1 MGRDDDFRCRWLKH
15 PLRNFQRGST
25 WRSNYDP
32 LTAPNRVVD
41 DLQFL
46 PRISVESIVN
56 RNSGTIGI
64 LKGCCYFPIFI
75 ASMCACA
82 PERNQESKAGIGL
95 PLFSPAASIRF
106 IPCSKVFLPI
116 RLPSF
121 VQRICYSCA
130 GSSNDWMS
138 QALPMPRWPSSKK
151 LRKHLECGSSAAR
164 QICVCCLA

>member
-64 LKGCCYFPIFI
+64 LKGCCSDCIYIRGLFRRIFWNQLSNGSNRGC
-75 ASMCACA
+75 ASL
-82 PERNQESKAGIGL
+82 GL
-95 PLFSPAASIRF
+95 KPSQRF
-106 IPCSKVFLPI
+106 IWE
-116 RLPSF
+116 
-121 VQRICYSCA
+121 
-130 GSSNDWMS
+130 SSW
-138 QALPMPRWPSSKK
+138 A
-151 LRKHLECGSSAAR
+151 
-164 QICVCCLA
+164 

>member
-64 LKGCCYFPIFI
+64 LKGCCF
-75 ASMCACA
+75 M
-82 PERNQESKAGIGL
+82 
-95 PLFSPAASIRF
+95 SI
-106 IPCSKVFLPI
+106 ST
-116 RLPSF
+116 
-121 VQRICYSCA
+121 YSCLCRRRH
-130 GSSNDWMS
+130 SSHYVGYRIMS
-138 QALPMPRWPSSKK
+138 ST
-151 LRKHLECGSSAAR
+151 
-164 QICVCCLA
+164 VVLA

>member
-1 MGRDDDFRCRWLKH
+1 LKH

-64 LKGCCYFPIFI
+64 LKGCCSDCIYIRGLFRRIFGTSCRTVPIVVAPGAAWRQHSMDI
-75 ASMCACA
+75 AGPRAGRVLS
-82 PERNQESKAGIGL
+82 ERSIGS
-95 PLFSPAASIRF
+95 PKFS
-106 IPCSKVFLPI
+106 
-116 RLPSF
+116 
-121 VQRICYSCA
+121 
-130 GSSNDWMS
+130 
-138 QALPMPRWPSSKK
+138 
-151 LRKHLECGSSAAR
+151 SSADR
-164 QICVCCLA
+164 RLT

>member
-64 LKGCCYFPIFI
+64 LKGCCCS
-75 ASMCACA
+75 AS
-82 PERNQESKAGIGL
+82 
-95 PLFSPAASIRF
+95 SIL
-106 IPCSKVFLPI
+106 FLPD
-116 RLPSF
+116 LTLGP
-121 VQRICYSCA
+121 CNLLTYSWLKTA
-130 GSSNDWMS
+130 RHGLIFSIWGRT
-138 QALPMPRWPSSKK
+138 ASSKFRSRTPALTALSK
-151 LRKHLECGSSAAR
+151 QLSS
-164 QICVCCLA
+164 

>member
-64 LKGCCYFPIFI
+64 LKGCCYSLLPRVYRDIRSQGRRSFPSEALYRPAELGLFHNLKVLYRD
-75 ASMCACA
+75 S
-82 PERNQESKAGIGL
+82 AGT
-95 PLFSPAASIRF
+95 FAF
-106 IPCSKVFLPI
+106 
-116 RLPSF
+116 
-121 VQRICYSCA
+121 
-130 GSSNDWMS
+130 
-138 QALPMPRWPSSKK
+138 
-151 LRKHLECGSSAAR
+151 HLAR
-164 QICVCCLA
+164 SGKP

>member
-64 LKGCCYFPIFI
+64 LKGCW
-75 ASMCACA
+75 SSTA
-82 PERNQESKAGIGL
+82 PVKWFLTRESRYQAPVRSSFEIL
-95 PLFSPAASIRF
+95 PLPLTGDSQYQE
-106 IPCSKVFLPI
+106 VT
-116 RLPSF
+116 RL
-121 VQRICYSCA
+121 RA
-130 GSSNDWMS
+130 NSSS
-138 QALPMPRWPSSKK
+138 R
-151 LRKHLECGSSAAR
+151 
-164 QICVCCLA
+164 

>member
-64 LKGCCYFPIFI
+64 LKGCCSTRMSTFSAWTGYSRGWKEKRR
-75 ASMCACA
+75 ASI
-82 PERNQESKAGIGL
+82 PYVHRITRTSPPSPKRY
-95 PLFSPAASIRF
+95 PAARRRCGVRTESTGLTTAKPR
-106 IPCSKVFLPI
+106 IP
-116 RLPSF
+116 
-121 VQRICYSCA
+121 
-130 GSSNDWMS
+130 
-138 QALPMPRWPSSKK
+138 
-151 LRKHLECGSSAAR
+151 
-164 QICVCCLA
+164 

>member
-64 LKGCCYFPIFI
+64 LKGCCWTSINTQSLFPL
-75 ASMCACA
+75 
-82 PERNQESKAGIGL
+82 PESVNVLTLTIPDRLAGGWKSQE
-95 PLFSPAASIRF
+95 PPSIWRT
-106 IPCSKVFLPI
+106 IQRQSVFW
-116 RLPSF
+116 
-121 VQRICYSCA
+121 V
-130 GSSNDWMS
+130 
-138 QALPMPRWPSSKK
+138 AL
-151 LRKHLECGSSAAR
+151 
-164 QICVCCLA
+164 

>member
-64 LKGCCYFPIFI
+64 LKGCCSTSISMEFSLTAFTHR
-75 ASMCACA
+75 AST
-82 PERNQESKAGIGL
+82 ESRSSSPYGL
-95 PLFSPAASIRF
+95 LRTVK
-106 IPCSKVFLPI
+106 C
-116 RLPSF
+116 
-121 VQRICYSCA
+121 
-130 GSSNDWMS
+130 GSWPNS
-138 QALPMPRWPSSKK
+138 WPSAFPP
-151 LRKHLECGSSAAR
+151 C
-164 QICVCCLA
+164 